1 MRREI
6 PLYLTHERKKPHTGF
21 YNHFFSLY
29 LSSPCHL
36 LCFCLCEYELELD
49 YVICSSFFLYFFF
62 ILLQS
67 LLELFTGSLFK
78 GAFESSVIPN
88 DSSHS
93 LSHSE
98 HLSCA
103 FTFFLH
109 GESNVCTSVEINQHQ
124 PVYHLTEEHLT
135 LAQQAS
141 SPFQGGSLLCV
152 TQPSVTCKHVT
163 QHQVTSSCC

>member
-6 PLYLTHERKKPHTGF
+6 PLYLTHTKGKNHTQVSIII
-21 YNHFFSLY
+21 FSL
-29 LSSPCHL
+29 STFPL

-49 YVICSSFFLYFFF
+49 YVIWSSFFLYFFF

-163 QHQVTSSCC
+163 